1 MVAPQEVEKK
11 RREKPTTFEQIWG
24 LVQEAVQTKGRGA
37 EGANLDNTL
46 KGYADTALA
55 ARRPVRPKNLVPVV
69 VDPET
74 QKRIKPNEE
83 AVGWILA
90 MADTFENAAGN
101 NNPKKIKL
109 DDSAMVG

>member
-1 MVAPQEVEKK
+1 MVAPQEIEGKK
-11 RREKPTTFEQIWG
+11 KKATTFEQIWG
-24 LVQEAVQTKGRGA
+24 LVQESVRTKGRGA
-37 EGANLDNTL
+37 EGQTLDDTL
-46 KGYADTALA
+46 KEYADVALA
-55 ARRPVRPKNLVPVV
+55 AKRPVKPKNLVPVV

-74 QKRIKPNEE
+74 QKKIKPNEE